1 MAELALNNNL
11 SFILPFQYVV
21 KVRFISKFVADFIL
35 PNLWN
40 SLFRITMNKT
50 KRKDRTQHK

>member
-11 SFILPFQYVV
+11 SFILPVQYDV
-21 KVRFISKFVADFIL
+21 KVGFISKFVADFIL